1 LVEPTLTELAKQ
13 LGETHKLVLDGQ
25 TALNIVWTLLTGF
38 LVMFMQA
45 GFALVET
52 GLTRAKNVA
61 HTMGMNFLVYS
72 IGILGFWSV
81 GFGLQMG
88 GVGALST
95 FGGDAT
101 LNGEFAIHLA
111 GKEFGL
117 FGTKGFFL
125 SPEILTAPVAA
136 LFLFQMVFMDTTAT
150 IPTACP
156 RTPTRCAAAS
166 AC

>member
-1 LVEPTLTELAKQ
+1 MFDPTLQELAKQ
-13 LGETHKLVLDGQ
+13 SADTAQGLGQLAVSANL
-25 TALNIVWTLLTGF
+25 LWTCVTGF

-52 GLTRAKNVA
+52 GLTRSKNVA
-61 HTMGMNFLVYS
+61 HTMAMNFLVYS
-72 IGILGFWSV
+72 IGIIGFWAL

-88 GVGALST
+88 GVGALAT

-101 LNGEFAIHLA
+101 LSGEFVLHVA

-125 SPEILTAPVAA
+125 TPAVYTSPVAA
-136 LFLFQMVFMDTTAT
+136 LFLFQMVFM
-150 IPTACP
+150 
-156 RTPTRCAAAS
+156 
-166 AC
+166 